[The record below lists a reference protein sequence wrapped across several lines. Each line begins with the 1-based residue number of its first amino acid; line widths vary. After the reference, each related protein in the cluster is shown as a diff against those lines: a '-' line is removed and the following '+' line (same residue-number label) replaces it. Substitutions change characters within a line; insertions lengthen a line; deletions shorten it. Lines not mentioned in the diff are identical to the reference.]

1 MRPSADL
8 LFEPVAARFKD
19 RAIAVVL
26 TGADSD
32 GSGGVPMVKKMG
44 GVVIAQDAT
53 RAEVAGMPR
62 SAIETGAVD
71 LIVPLD
77 QIASTLVSLVTRGR
91 GG

>member
-1 MRPSADL
+1 
-8 LFEPVAARFKD
+8 
-19 RAIAVVL
+19 
-26 TGADSD
+26 
-32 GSGGVPMVKKMG
+32 MVKKMG
-44 GVVIAQDAT
+44 GVVIAQDAAT
-53 RAEVAGMPR
+53 AEVWGMPR